1 MRDDLLARLSEVTG
15 RAVDRIRSDFE
26 HQRPLTVDQ
35 AIDYGLVQGAGRA
48 APTGSAGAGG
58 A

>member
-15 RAVDRIRSDFE
+15 CAVDRIRSHFE

-35 AIDYGLVQGAGRA
+35 AIDYGLVQGRA
-48 APTGSAGAGG
+48 EPTDSAGPGG